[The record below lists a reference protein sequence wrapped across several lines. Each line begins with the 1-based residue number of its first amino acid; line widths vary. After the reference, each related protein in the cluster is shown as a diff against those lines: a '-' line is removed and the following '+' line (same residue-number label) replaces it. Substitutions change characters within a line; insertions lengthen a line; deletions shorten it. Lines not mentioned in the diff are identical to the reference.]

1 VNWKDFYHPIFKQ
14 LCNNKQLDIKNDCD
28 NMIALINQSQASVI
42 MRGNGRVS
50 CLIFDYINYANLK
63 NSFMKQIRL
72 ILIMVLGV
80 VVSQIAN
87 AQLVLTEPF
96 AGYATGLLGSPGTG
110 DTGGIPG
117 WNTPRLA
124 ITVTNG
130 EGSLIGTNLGL
141 IASVGDMVNILDT
154 AGTNANSANT
164 NAEFDMQNGVPN
176 GSYNKFA
183 NKVSPYPAF
192 TTTNAADLYT
202 SFLYRFNDN
211 VNFCTNGVSVIIV
224 MNQESGGIQSG
235 ADAYWMLFARTN
247 ANGTIQVGI
256 AKDVPP
262 LATVAGFVGATNW
275 DPTILTVGQ
284 TFFVVVREQIFATNA
299 TAYGEED
306 DLWIDPPTGS
316 LGTNEANVPTP
327 DVSSPVSDGTNDT
340 STTGPGRFFIVDN
353 GPTANLDELR
363 IDTNWANVTP
373 PFGQC
378 VPAEFT
384 VNPPTNLTQSAEINA
399 RLVVDGGYSTSP
411 TFQWQLNKNGD
422 STWSNISGADQP
434 EYDTPNLQLAS
445 DNGNEYRC
453 IDYVDCD
460 NTYATSSVA
469 TVTLTAPTVTP
480 PGLILNDNW
489 SSEIRYYPPPVS
501 TNHSVWW
508 TAVTADLDADPGDNG
523 AWSDFNSGMFSTQ
536 ISNSSSL
543 YLGYFVDETTTN
555 LPVDLA
561 IGTTLTAT
569 MNFTPLGFEDFTVNK
584 ALNFGLYD
592 YADGGVYVTADG
604 PNLTGSLGNGKG
616 VRGYMLAVDFG
627 TNFSSDTPLTLLTRN
642 GYGDNDLMSA
652 SGDYLTIGSGP
663 VGGSYSNTPA
673 FQSTNYILTLSVT
686 RSATNTSV
694 IAASITGGGLNL
706 SYTGV
711 DTNNFG
717 YHRFDS
723 FAIQDN
729 SQYNTCDYFAFTNFN
744 VQVTTASV
752 IAPIPLN
759 EIKASGGTNVILSWA
774 NPLFTLQSASLV
786 NGPYNSVP
794 DAISPYTNAFTGSN
808 QFFRLMA
815 PMY

>member
-1 VNWKDFYHPIFKQ
+1 MN
-14 LCNNKQLDIKNDCD
+14 
-28 NMIALINQSQASVI
+28 
-42 MRGNGRVS
+42 
-50 CLIFDYINYANLK
+50 
-63 NSFMKQIRL
+63 QIRL
-72 ILIMVLGV
+72 LLVIVVGV
-80 VVSQIAN
+80 VASQIAN

-96 AGYATGLLGSPGTG
+96 AGYATGQLGAPGTG
-110 DTGGIPG
+110 DTGEIPD
-117 WNTPRLA
+117 WNTTRPG

-141 IASVGDMVNILDT
+141 IASVGDMANILDT
-154 AGTNANSANT
+154 AGTNG
-164 NAEFDMQNGVPN
+164 FDMQSGVPN
-176 GSYNKFA
+176 GCYNKFA
-183 NKVSPYPAF
+183 NKTSPYPAF
-192 TTTNAADLYT
+192 PTTNAADLYT

-211 VNFCTNGVSVIIV
+211 SNFYTNGGVSVIIV

>member
-1 VNWKDFYHPIFKQ
+1 
-14 LCNNKQLDIKNDCD
+14 
-28 NMIALINQSQASVI
+28 
-42 MRGNGRVS
+42 
-50 CLIFDYINYANLK
+50 
-63 NSFMKQIRL
+63 
-72 ILIMVLGV
+72 
-80 VVSQIAN
+80 
-87 AQLVLTEPF
+87 
-96 AGYATGLLGSPGTG
+96 
-110 DTGGIPG
+110 
-117 WNTPRLA
+117 
-124 ITVTNG
+124 
-130 EGSLIGTNLGL
+130 
-141 IASVGDMVNILDT
+141 
-154 AGTNANSANT
+154 
-164 NAEFDMQNGVPN
+164 
-176 GSYNKFA
+176 
-183 NKVSPYPAF
+183 
-192 TTTNAADLYT
+192 
-202 SFLYRFNDN
+202 
-211 VNFCTNGVSVIIV
+211 
-224 MNQESGGIQSG
+224 
-235 ADAYWMLFARTN
+235 
-247 ANGTIQVGI
+247 
-256 AKDVPP
+256 
-262 LATVAGFVGATNW
+262 
-275 DPTILTVGQ
+275 
-284 TFFVVVREQIFATNA
+284 
-299 TAYGEED
+299 
-306 DLWIDPPTGS
+306 
-316 LGTNEANVPTP
+316 
-327 DVSSPVSDGTNDT
+327 
-340 STTGPGRFFIVDN
+340 VDN